1 MQSKSQKTSSGPAPA
16 AEEELLKEEI
26 QREAHK
32 LWLAGGCRHGEDLRH
47 WLAAENAVLTG
58 KRKS

>member
-1 MQSKSQKTSSGPAPA
+1 MQSKSQKTSSGPAAA

-32 LWLAGGCRHGEDLRH
+32 LWRAGGCRHGEDLSH
-47 WLAAENAVLTG
+47 WLAAENAVLTR